1 MAEINGM
8 RQAAHALRYWEVRQ
22 QAVANNLANV
32 STDGFKAER
41 VFAHM
46 LEGEDPIPFADAAT
60 DFRPG
65 MFRVTDQPLDL
76 ALEGD
81 GFFVVRT
88 PEGERLSRGGSFQLD
103 QDNQIVDS
111 SGNPIL
117 GDSGP
122 IVVAAEMF
130 EIDRFGVL
138 RAGGGE
144 PLARLRIESV
154 PAGTRL
160 QHQGGNLFIP
170 GETRQPAEAG
180 SVRVRQGAVEESNV
194 SSVGALVDM
203 ITIQRAYSAIQ
214 KAVQTLDG
222 VHATISGEIAK
233 SG

>member
-41 VFAHM
+41 VFARM

-60 DFRPG
+60 DFRSG
-65 MFRVTDQPLDL
+65 TFRVTDQPLDL

-81 GFFVVRT
+81 GFFVVQT
-88 PEGERLSRGGSFQLD
+88 PEGERLTRGGSFQLD
-103 QDNQIVDS
+103 QENRIVDS

-117 GDSGP
+117 GDAGP
-122 IVVAAEMF
+122 VIVPTETF
-130 EIDRFGVL
+130 EIDRLGVL
-138 RAGGGE
+138 RVGGE
-144 PLARLRIESV
+144 ALARLRIESV
-154 PAGTRL
+154 PAGERL

-170 GETRQPAEAG
+170 GESRQTAEAG

-214 KAVQTLDG
+214 RAVQTLDG
-222 VHATISGEIAK
+222 VHGTISSEIAR